1 MKFKKI
7 IRKAEQL
14 WNPDKEEKRKK
25 RIKSI
30 KKLLK
35 KLRAHEKALQK
46 ELKKLDNQTGRHKIQ
61 NKIDLTHA
69 QRKKG
74 VAALKKLK
82 KED

>member
-7 IRKAEQL
+7 IHRAEQL

-35 KLRAHEKALQK
+35 KLRAHEKSLQK
-46 ELKKLDNQTGRHKIQ
+46 ELKKLDNQTGRQKIQ
-61 NKIDLTHA
+61 NKINLAHA

-74 VAALKKLK
+74 VVALKKLK
-82 KED
+82 REG